1 MNFYVKKPGK
11 KVTSDK
17 PIVPVYELDR
27 TNRKR
32 HPYTKFGQNRTLC
45 SKVIAFT
52 DTYIHTYIYIYINKN
67 LNDYYFWL
75 PGTSKQTSIV
85 APALSRAMRP
95 SVKAHFFNE
104 NSLKGNKS
112 KSFNSGFLM
121 STRPNLQKLYPYLH

>member
-11 KVTSDK
+11 KPTSDK
-17 PIVPVYELDR
+17 PIVPVYELDQ

-32 HPYTKFGQNRTLC
+32 HPYTKFGLYRTLR
-45 SKVIAFT
+45 SKVIALT
-52 DTYIHTYIYIYINKN
+52 DTYIYINKN

-75 PGTSKQTSIV
+75 PATSKQTSIV
-85 APALSRAMRP
+85 VPALSRDMRP

>member
-32 HPYTKFGQNRTLC
+32 HPYTKFGQNRTLR

-52 DTYIHTYIYIYINKN
+52 DTYIHTYIHTYIYTYIYIYINKN

-85 APALSRAMRP
+85 VPALTRVMRP
-95 SVKAHFFNE
+95 IVKAHFFNE
-104 NSLKGNKS
+104 NSLKG
-112 KSFNSGFLM
+112 G
-121 STRPNLQKLYPYLH
+121 NLNGVEAK